1 MLREIEQA
9 KQQASHAKFGIVFLK
24 LVYFH
29 SHVSHNFSYRKE
41 ETNVISVIATPF
53 PYSSKVYLAK
63 VRVFV

>member
-29 SHVSHNFSYRKE
+29 SHVSHNFSYPKGRNKRD
-41 ETNVISVIATPF
+41 ISYCYALSV
-53 PYSSKVYLAK
+53 
-63 VRVFV
+63 

>member
-29 SHVSHNFSYRKE
+29 SHVSHNFSYPKGRNKRD
-41 ETNVISVIATPF
+41 ISYFHWPDLDLG
-53 PYSSKVYLAK
+53 P
-63 VRVFV
+63 